1 MLSAGSP
8 AMNSI
13 DFGGTLLPAS
23 DADDQA
29 SDSESSQLLAGLLF
43 GQTDAI
49 KVAGPNFGRLLS
61 ERTGAVDRV
70 GMTDLWGGPMLTI
83 APADALVP
91 CGMFRFDLPSEQ
103 NRDHQDTLTPE
114 VFDKVVVG
122 STAVVSTSLSV
133 GYVIWI
139 LRGGSLLTAFISAM
153 PAWQSF
159 DPLPILQ
166 PVDNDDDVEQDDET
180 LLTLV
185 TRTAVKAVRGT

>member
-43 GQTDAI
+43 GQTEAI

-91 CGMFRFDLPSEQ
+91 FGMFRFDLPSEQ
-103 NRDHQDTLTPE
+103 NRDHQNTLTPE